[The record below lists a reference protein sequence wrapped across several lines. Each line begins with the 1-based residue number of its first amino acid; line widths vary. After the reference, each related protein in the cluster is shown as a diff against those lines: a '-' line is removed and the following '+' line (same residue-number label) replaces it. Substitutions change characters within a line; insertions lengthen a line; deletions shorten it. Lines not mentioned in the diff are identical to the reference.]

1 MHCVNP
7 SVILCSVPHGTHQ
20 SVSIAMRVH
29 PFPSRTRQLSSSV
42 PTILGGQPPGKIGR
56 RRHKKELRPKGLSSF
71 LFQRHPMSRGLPF
84 GRTVRNIVAPLAWSA
99 SRRSLFLP
107 VRRAPFICRRQRG
120 PANPPGKIGRRR
132 HKKATSSLCWLFFYA
147 GVFFCRGLLQ
157 PPGKIGC
164 AVKQT
169 ARWAVCRCRG
179 RQVPTWRPNHVR
191 RRHIPLPQSA
201 LER

>member
-1 MHCVNP
+1 
-7 SVILCSVPHGTHQ
+7 
-20 SVSIAMRVH
+20 MRVH

-84 GRTVRNIVAPLAWSA
+84 GRTVRNIVASLAWSA

-157 PPGKIGC
+157 PPGKIELRPLR
-164 AVKQT
+164 KQSGGLFLG
-169 ARWAVCRCRG
+169 CRG
-179 RQVPTWRPNHVR
+179 FLGPVPESPNTFDADKTLSVCYNVPGNFR
-191 RRHIPLPQSA
+191 RR
-201 LER
+201 